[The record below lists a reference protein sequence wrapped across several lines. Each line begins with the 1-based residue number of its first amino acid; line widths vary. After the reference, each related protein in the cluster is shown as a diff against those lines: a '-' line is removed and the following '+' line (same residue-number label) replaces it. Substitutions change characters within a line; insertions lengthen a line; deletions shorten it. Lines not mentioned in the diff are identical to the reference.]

1 MTRTLPLAF
10 LAGAALLFPVGARAQ
25 TLDEILA
32 RHLETRGG
40 RAALSAVKT
49 LRMTG
54 HAFGGPGRE
63 ALITR
68 EIARPGRIRTEFA
81 FQGTTG
87 VFIWDGKTGSRV
99 SPLEGNLDPEPL
111 SADAAALSAEQAD
124 IDGPL
129 VDAKAKGNRI
139 ELVGK
144 ADLPGGPAH
153 ELKVTLKSG
162 VVRRIFVDA
171 ATGLVV
177 KSESTRKLRG
187 HELAFEVT
195 YADFKK
201 TGAITFPRTIEMG
214 VRGRPQRLR
223 IVVDNVEVNPR
234 LDDARFKPA
243 R

>member
-1 MTRTLPLAF
+1 MTRTHALAL
-10 LAGAALLFPVGARAQ
+10 LAVAALLAPVSAPAQ
-25 TLDEILA
+25 TVDEILA
-32 RHLETRGG
+32 RHLEARGG
-40 RAALSAVKT
+40 RAALLAVKS

-63 ALITR
+63 ALVTR
-68 EIARPGRIRTEFA
+68 EIARPGRIRTEFT

-99 SPLEGNLDPEPL
+99 SPLEGTLEPQPL
-111 SADAAALSAEQAD
+111 SEDAAALSAEQAD
-124 IDGPL
+124 IEGPL

-153 ELKVTLKSG
+153 ELKVILESG
-162 VVRRIFVDA
+162 AVRRVFVDA
-171 ATGLVV
+171 ATGYVV

-187 HELAFEVT
+187 HELQFEVT
-195 YADFKK
+195 YGDFKK
-201 TGAITFPRTIEMG
+201 AGGVAFPRTLEMG

-223 IVVDNVEVNPR
+223 IVIDNVEVNPR
-234 LDDARFKPA
+234 LDEARFKPA

>member
-1 MTRTLPLAF
+1 LVVVFGLF
-10 LAGAALLFPVGARAQ
+10 AAPGLFAQ
-25 TLDEILA
+25 TVDEIVA
-32 RHLETRGG
+32 KNLEARGG
-40 RAALSAVKT
+40 RAALLAVKS

-63 ALITR
+63 ALVTR
-68 EIARPGRIRTEFA
+68 EISRPGRIRTEFT

-99 SPLEGNLDPEPL
+99 SPLEGTLEPQPL
-111 SADAAALSAEQAD
+111 SEDAAALSAEQAD
-124 IDGPL
+124 IEGPL

-144 ADLPGGPAH
+144 ADLPGGAAH

-162 VVRRIFVDA
+162 VVRRVFVDA

-177 KSESTRKLRG
+177 KSESTRTLRG
-187 HELAFEVT
+187 HELQFEVT

-201 TGAITFPRTIEMG
+201 VGGVAFPHTLEMG
-214 VRGRPQRLR
+214 VRGRPQRLK
-223 IVVDNVEVNPR
+223 IVIDTVEVNPQ
-234 LDDARFKPA
+234 LDEARFKPA